1 MKPINKPFQ
10 YRNAEETRKPGYLA
24 KRFADIRKQQKAQSE
39 LPTAKV
45 IDLTPGNLLLRKVTK

>member
-24 KRFADIRKQQKAQSE
+24 KRFSEIRKLQREQS
-39 LPTAKV
+39 AKQSNVSV
-45 IDLTPGNLLLRKVTK
+45 ISVAVKRGK

>member
-39 LPTAKV
+39 RPTAEV
-45 IDLTPGNLLLRKVTK
+45 ITPGAFLLKSRGGK

>member
-1 MKPINKPFQ
+1 MKPISKPFA
-10 YRNAEETRKPGYLA
+10 YHSAEVSRKPGYLA

-45 IDLTPGNLLLRKVTK
+45 ITTFLLKSKGGKL